1 MAMYREIMND
11 IPMKLVRPKYT
22 GKFISRRYIILIIKE
37 IYIYMIFNKNT
48 SRFDNFLK

>member
-22 GKFISRRYIILIIKE
+22 GKCLFDFYIPFQKIK
-37 IYIYMIFNKNT
+37 IW
-48 SRFDNFLK
+48 